1 MGNTPSAFLQVTQG
15 PNPGHV
21 HPLPDMVVLGR
32 IPTCGVVLTDPA
44 ASRQHARII
53 AENGGFFV
61 EDLQSANHTYVNN
74 QPITKVQLRDGD
86 LIRICRLEFC
96 FRGRPPSGYNLTPTP
111 VPGFVTGTM
120 LPPTRQVNATA
131 TPVSGIR
138 AFPEVTPPSGG
149 YPLTDEVRL
158 TDKSDNEEIERSI
171 FSVVEVED
179 QNLAKDIRAI
189 QNQEELERMIKRIEI
204 INDIGNR
211 LSTILDLDDLLK
223 SVMEQLFTVFP
234 NAERGFVL
242 MVDADRKKLVP
253 KVIHRR
259 DGKDSSEKLQ
269 ISRTI
274 VRKSMTD
281 KQALLIQDAAE
292 DDNFAA
298 AVSVMK
304 FNIRSMMC
312 VPLIC
317 QNEVLGIISID
328 TTRAGK
334 KFRDDDLKLITAIA
348 TPIATSV
355 RNAQLVKEK
364 EGEVAKR
371 TTMQRFFSPA
381 LVEKILAGT
390 VSLEGERRSG
400 IAFFSDI
407 VGFTSMCN
415 RMDAEGVVRL
425 LNAYFEQMVGILF
438 KHDGTIDKFS
448 GDAIMAVWGAPENV
462 EREAWHAIQAALEMQ
477 NALYEF
483 NCKQGAIKG
492 ETIEMGI
499 GLNRGEFV
507 AGQVG
512 ASSLVNYTIIGD
524 EVNLA
529 ARIEA
534 KAGRGQ
540 VFISESA
547 YEEIK
552 QTACTVELPPIKV
565 KGIPHPIKIY
575 SVRGTRDIE
584 NDGSEDLVVSLPFD
598 LTIEGA
604 EPKRSYFNKAEF
616 DPDHSIVFDLVSPI
630 AVKEGQRIQCN
641 FDLTELPEMEDAEA
655 EIIEVRESGK
665 VGIPQLA
672 KARMANVPEVL
683 RSLLTVGAAR
693 ETSALW
699 ADIVR

>member
-1 MGNTPSAFLQVTQG
+1 
-15 PNPGHV
+15 
-21 HPLPDMVVLGR
+21 MVVLGR
-32 IPTCGVVLTDPA
+32 IPTCGIVLTDPA
-44 ASRQHARII
+44 ASRQHARIL
-53 AENGGFFV
+53 AENGGFYV

-74 QPITKVQLRDGD
+74 QPVTKVQLRDGD

-96 FRGRPPSGYNLTPTP
+96 FRAGPPTGYNQAAHPSSGYETGKTPPPVQVTATVTPT
-111 VPGFVTGTM
+111 TGT
-120 LPPTRQVNATA
+120 
-131 TPVSGIR
+131 R
-138 AFPEVTPPSGG
+138 AFPEAMTPPSGA
-149 YPLTDEVRL
+149 YPLTGEVNL
-158 TDKSDNEEIERSI
+158 TDKADNEDIERSI

-179 QNLAKDIRAI
+179 QDLAKDIRSI
-189 QNQEELERMIKRIEI
+189 QSQEELEGMIKRIEI
-204 INDIGNR
+204 INDIGNQV
-211 LSTILDLDDLLK
+211 STILELDDLLP
-223 SVMEQLFTVFP
+223 SVMERLFTVFP

-242 MVDADRKKLVP
+242 MVDPDRKKLVP

-259 DGKDSSEKLQ
+259 DGQESSEKLQ
-269 ISRTI
+269 ISKTI
-274 VRKSMTD
+274 VRKSMSN

-292 DDNFAA
+292 DDDFAA

-334 KFRDDDLKLITAIA
+334 KFRDDDLKLMTAIA
-348 TPIATSV
+348 TPIATAV
-355 RNAQLVKEK
+355 RNTQLVKEK
-364 EGEVAKR
+364 EGEVAAR
-371 TTMQRFFSPA
+371 TSMERFFSPA
-381 LVEKILAGT
+381 LVEKIMDGT

-407 VGFTSMCN
+407 VGFTSMSN
-415 RMDAEGVVRL
+415 RMDAEGVVKL
-425 LNAYFEQMVGILF
+425 LNSYFEQMVGILF
-438 KHDGTIDKFS
+438 KHEGTIDKFS

-483 NCKQGAIKG
+483 NCKQEANQG

-524 EVNLA
+524 DVNLA

-547 YEEIK
+547 FEQIRG
-552 QTACTVELPPIKV
+552 TACTVELPPIEA
-565 KGIPHPIKIY
+565 KGIPEPITIF
-575 SVRGTRDIE
+575 SVRGSRDIE
-584 NDGSEDLVVSLPFD
+584 NDGSEDLVVSLPFV
-598 LTIEGA
+598 LTTEGS
-604 EPKRSYFNKAEF
+604 EPNRSYFRKAEF
-616 DPDHSIVFDLVSPI
+616 DPDHSIVFDLVTPI
-630 AVKEGQRIQCN
+630 SIQEGQTIHCE
-641 FDLTELPEMEDAEA
+641 FDLTELPDIQDADA
-655 EIIEVRESGK
+655 EIIEVKESDK
-665 VGIPQLA
+665 EGIPQLA

-683 RSLLTVGAAR
+683 RSLMTVGEAQ